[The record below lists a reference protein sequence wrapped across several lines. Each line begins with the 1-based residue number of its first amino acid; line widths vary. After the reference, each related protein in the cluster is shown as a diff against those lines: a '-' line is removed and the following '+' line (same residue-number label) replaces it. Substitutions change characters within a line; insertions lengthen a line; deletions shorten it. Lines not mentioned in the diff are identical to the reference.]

1 MKKIFLSI
9 FFLFTLVSTSFAN
22 QLNEKHL
29 YVDSKINYKVVNKDN
44 EVLLKSGD
52 FFKVYPGEYKVISK
66 NEEKNVFIREDSDEV
81 INVKLN
87 GEKEPFPAKEIFYLA
102 MAGLIVTYLV
112 PKKEK
117 TKVIFE

>member
-9 FFLFTLVSTSFAN
+9 FFLLILINTSFAN

-29 YVDSKINYKVVNKDN
+29 YVDSEINYKVVNKDN
-44 EVLLKSGD
+44 EVLLKSGN

-66 NEEKNVFIREDSDEV
+66 DEEKTIFIRQNSDNV

-87 GEKEPFPAKEIFYLA
+87 GKKEPFPAQQIFYLA
-102 MAGLIVTYLV
+102 MTGLVVTYLI

-117 TKVIFE
+117 TKVVFE

>member
-1 MKKIFLSI
+1 MKKFFLSI
-9 FFLFTLVSTSFAN
+9 FFLLILVSTSFAN

-29 YVDSKINYKVVNKDN
+29 YVDSEINYKVVNKDN

-52 FFKVYPGEYKVISK
+52 FFRVYPGEYKVVSK
-66 NEEKNVFIREDSDEV
+66 NEEKTVFIGQDSDDV

-87 GEKEPFPAKEIFYLA
+87 GKKEPFPAKQIFYLA
-102 MAGLIVTYLV
+102 MAGLVVTYLI

-117 TKVIFE
+117 TKVVFE